1 MFYSSPTGDEDMK
14 EKVKV
19 GGGGDGEEMN
29 GEGRLRSKKLYFEFF
44 LEGFDASFWAL
55 KQINIQIIPR
65 HFEGIILKV
74 LLRNFLPLPRPPVNY
89 LLCTIKK
96 KLNKLG
102 IWFFKS
108 LNNRKI
114 LSYRNIY
121 IVVGC

>member
-19 GGGGDGEEMN
+19 AGGGAGEEMN

-74 LLRNFLPLPRPPVNY
+74 LLRNFLPPPRP
-89 LLCTIKK
+89 L
-96 KLNKLG
+96 
-102 IWFFKS
+102 
-108 LNNRKI
+108 
-114 LSYRNIY
+114 
-121 IVVGC
+121 